1 MVDTFYSNSVPSFDN
16 FLGLAF
22 VFCYAQKY
30 MQKLKDEKP
39 GDPGVFFQ
47 HSSPK
52 KWEKKILLIY

>member
-30 MQKLKDEKP
+30 MKKLKDEKP